1 MAVRVLLADDHEIV
15 RDGLRSL
22 LVNKLGMNVVAEAAD
37 GRTAVLR
44 AREVMPEIVIMDVG
58 LPELNGADATAQIL
72 THCPNARIIALS
84 MHADSQHVG
93 RMLQCGARGYV
104 LKDCAFEELA
114 KAIDEVRSDRLYLSP
129 GVTSVVVDDYVR
141 KLNRDGAEKATAVG
155 QLTAKEREVLQLVAE
170 GKSTKEAAAAL
181 TVSVKTIETHRQN
194 IMNKL
199 NVRSVAEL
207 TKFAI
212 REGLTSLD

>member
-1 MAVRVLLADDHEIV
+1 MAVRVLLADDHQIV

-22 LVNKLGMNVVAEAAD
+22 LVNNLGMNVVAEAAD

-44 AREVMPEIVIMDVG
+44 SREVMPELVIIDVG
-58 LPELNGADATAQIL
+58 LPELNGADATVQIL
-72 THCPNARIIALS
+72 THCPNARVIALS

-93 RMLQCGARGYV
+93 RMLQAGARGYV

-114 KAIDEVRSDRLYLSP
+114 KAIEEVRAHRLYLSP

-141 KLNRDGAEKATAVG
+141 KLNRTDAEKTTAAG

-170 GKSTKEAAAAL
+170 GKSTKEVATRL
-181 TVSVKTIETHRQN
+181 SVSVKTIETHRQN

-212 REGLTSLD
+212 REGLTSLE